1 MNPKQSIKLFVDV
14 NLKVVSLSSNK
25 TVTIH
30 AQSHYLRSQQ
40 DLLRR
45 AFSHRTLSSPIG
57 DRIETLP
64 LA

>member
-14 NLKVVSLSSNK
+14 TLKVVNRSSNK

-30 AQSHYLRSQQ
+30 AQSHCLRSQQ
-40 DLLRR
+40 DLLRW

-57 DRIETLP
+57 GRIEILP